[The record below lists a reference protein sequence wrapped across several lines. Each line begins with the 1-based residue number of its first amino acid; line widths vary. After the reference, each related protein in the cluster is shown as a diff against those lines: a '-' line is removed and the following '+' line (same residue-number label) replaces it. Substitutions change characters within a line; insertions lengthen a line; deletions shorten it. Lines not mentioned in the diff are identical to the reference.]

1 MSKTS
6 KFRMSDRSE
15 DRTVHKDSV
24 GAEED
29 MLCGADGGVDD
40 DTGGSYDIDF
50 SRVVKEVSFLCC
62 YLIDYQNLV

>member
-29 MLCGADGGVDD
+29 MLCGADGGDGNTKLRECIDD
-40 DTGGSYDIDF
+40 EARGSCDVDF
-50 SRVVKEVSFLCC
+50 SRVVKS
-62 YLIDYQNLV
+62 